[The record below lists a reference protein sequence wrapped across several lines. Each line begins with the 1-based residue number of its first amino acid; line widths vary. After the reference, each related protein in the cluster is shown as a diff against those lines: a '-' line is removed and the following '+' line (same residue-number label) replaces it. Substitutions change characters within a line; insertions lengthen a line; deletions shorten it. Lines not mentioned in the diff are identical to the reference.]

1 MADGDGFVHLVAVN
15 PPRLDARD
23 LYRFFHA
30 GEDEVLALRG
40 VSLAAERGELVAVQG
55 PSGSGKST
63 LLACIAGLDQPDGGR
78 VRIDGVAITHR
89 SEAERAGI
97 RARSIGVVFQ
107 SDNLIGHLT
116 LEGNVTLAQR
126 LAGRTDPARLRVL
139 LEALGLG
146 DRAGAYPAQLSGGE
160 AVRAALAV
168 GLANDP
174 SVIVADEPTGELDS
188 GTERQVL
195 DLLHDHAAAGAAIVV
210 ASHSDGVATAADRV
224 VRLVDGAVA

>member
-1 MADGDGFVHLVAVN
+1 VADGDGFVHLVAVN

-210 ASHSDGVATAADRV
+210 ATHSDGVATAADRV

>member
-210 ASHSDGVATAADRV
+210 ATHSDGVATAADRV

>member
-1 MADGDGFVHLVAVN
+1 VN

-210 ASHSDGVATAADRV
+210 ATHSDGVAIAADRV

>member
-1 MADGDGFVHLVAVN
+1 
-15 PPRLDARD
+15 
-23 LYRFFHA
+23 
-30 GEDEVLALRG
+30 
-40 VSLAAERGELVAVQG
+40 
-55 PSGSGKST
+55 
-63 LLACIAGLDQPDGGR
+63 
-78 VRIDGVAITHR
+78 
-89 SEAERAGI
+89 
-97 RARSIGVVFQ
+97 
-107 SDNLIGHLT
+107 
-116 LEGNVTLAQR
+116 
-126 LAGRTDPARLRVL
+126 TDPARLRVL

-160 AVRAALAV
+160 SMRAALAV

-210 ASHSDGVATAADRV
+210 ATHSDGVATAADRV